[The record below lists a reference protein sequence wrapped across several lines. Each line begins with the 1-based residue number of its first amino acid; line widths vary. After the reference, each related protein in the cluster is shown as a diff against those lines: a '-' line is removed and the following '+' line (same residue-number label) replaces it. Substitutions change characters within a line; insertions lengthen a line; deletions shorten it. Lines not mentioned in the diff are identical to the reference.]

1 MRAQE
6 NERPILLGAC
16 VAALIFVPFVAYAY
30 LSPAVYRTTA
40 VVRIK
45 PVKENEVRM
54 PSPLETARKLR
65 DATLDDELIE
75 RLARDKSQASIAE
88 AQELRTEFELEAVDG
103 ISFNVSFRGS
113 DPVHTQAVCN
123 HLAHRVVQ
131 SAPRALTTHAE
142 DEGARSDRIDEL
154 MALLSA
160 GPDAGAT
167 APAAAASATQ
177 KEELAR
183 AGLRAERARLSAQL
197 ESAAVPGSD
206 NPYAATDTSPEML
219 KRRIAEID
227 RQLAA
232 RPKAAAQGSPAAEVD
247 AKFKE
252 LVSGL
257 AAPDDHAG
265 AAAPSIVAEVTAEA
279 PLPTT
284 PIEPKRR
291 LVLLIGSLTAL
302 GAAGLVVIGRASSR
316 PRRRTS
322 RRAASQTHR
331 ITVATAQPQMEPSV
345 VPSVTQVFSPPEP
358 DVPPAPRDMNMSQ
371 EPKPAIVPH
380 GVIEVGT
387 APVPI
392 DGRGGSEIPSPPPP
406 PPPTTQGAR
415 ASQPPPQQEP
425 RPQASRQPYGPRR
438 VTQVLGSQA
447 HLLTAGD
454 TWSYGQA
461 GDRQQ
466 PAQSAESPAPDTVIG
481 GSGFSSPPPAHDA
494 YGSQAP
500 GNAYAGG
507 GYSSSAPPR
516 AVTPVPPHD
525 GGYAGGAYSSSRPP
539 TPTARLIPIDAMAR
553 FRPSQGLV
561 PNARRAL
568 RDSLLPLLRQ
578 PGFVVGVLASDESAQ
593 MKPQVAAELALAI
606 ASSAQFRLLLVDCD
620 FQSPSLTPLLRVDV
634 PLSAGFSLQ
643 LQTHSRE
650 AEDVGWSVLRCTPS
664 LDLLAESA
672 LRAPDALRGQ
682 EFEHCIASI
691 RRNYDIVI
699 LNGALLSRFDECQ
712 AIAAV
717 SDAVVAVSRR
727 DPQSLVQDI
736 AQRLASRIPIRVEPA

>member
-6 NERPILLGAC
+6 NERPVLLGAC
-16 VAALIFVPFVAYAY
+16 VAALIFIPFVAYAY

-40 VVRIK
+40 VVKIK
-45 PVKENEVRM
+45 PASESEVRM
-54 PSPLETARKLR
+54 PPPLETARKLR

-75 RLARDKSQASIAE
+75 RLARDKSPASIAE

-123 HLAHRVVQ
+123 HLAKRVVQ
-131 SAPRALTTHAE
+131 SASRALTTHAD

-154 MALLSA
+154 MALISA
-160 GPDAGAT
+160 GSDAGAK
-167 APAAAASATQ
+167 APAAAASAAQ

-183 AGLRAERARLSAQL
+183 AGLRAERARLSQQL
-197 ESAAVPGSD
+197 ESSAVPGSD
-206 NPYAATDTSPEML
+206 NPYAATDTAPEML

-232 RPKAAAQGSPAAEVD
+232 RPKSATQGSPAAEVD
-247 AKFKE
+247 AKFRE

-257 AAPDDHAG
+257 AATDDRTG
-265 AAAPSIVAEVTAEA
+265 VAAAPAIIAEVTAEA

-322 RRAASQTHR
+322 RRVASQTHR
-331 ITVATAQPQMEPSV
+331 ISVATAQAPMEPNV
-345 VPSVTQVFSPPEP
+345 VPSVTQVFSATEP
-358 DVPPAPRDMNMSQ
+358 DVAPAAPRDTNMSQ

-387 APVPI
+387 APVPTEA
-392 DGRGGSEIPSPPPP
+392 RTGSEIPSPPPP
-406 PPPTTQGAR
+406 PPPTTPA
-415 ASQPPPQQEP
+415 AHPSQPPPAEP
-425 RPQASRQPYGPRR
+425 RHQPSRQPYGPRR

-454 TWSYGQA
+454 SWNYGQPPD
-461 GDRQQ
+461 GQQ
-466 PAQSAESPAPDTVIG
+466 AAPAADAAPDTVIG
-481 GSGFSSPPPAHDA
+481 GSAGYANPQANTYASPPP
-494 YGSQAP
+494 
-500 GNAYAGG
+500 AYAGG
-507 GYSSSAPPR
+507 GYSSSVPPR
-516 AVTPVPPHD
+516 AAVSPLPPHD

-539 TPTARLIPIDAMAR
+539 PATARLIPIDATGR

-561 PNARRAL
+561 PNARRTL
-568 RDSLLPLLRQ
+568 RDSLLPMLRQ
-578 PGFVVGVLASDESAQ
+578 PGFVVGILATDESAQ
-593 MKPQVAAELALAI
+593 MKAQVAAELALAI
-606 ASSAQFRLLLVDCD
+606 ASSAQFRLLLVECD
-620 FQSPSLTPLLRVDV
+620 FQAPTLTQLLRLDV
-634 PLSAGFSLQ
+634 PLSAGFSWQ
-643 LQTHSRE
+643 LQTRSRE
-650 AEDVGWSVLRCTPS
+650 TEDIGWSVLRCTNS
-664 LDLLAESA
+664 LDLLGESA
-672 LRAPDALRGQ
+672 LRAPDALRGA

-699 LNGALLSRFDECQ
+699 LNGALLSQFDDWQ

-717 SDAVVAVSRR
+717 SDALVAVSRR
-727 DPQSLVQDI
+727 DPQSLVQEV
-736 AQRLASRIPIRVEPA
+736 AQRVASRIPIRVEPA